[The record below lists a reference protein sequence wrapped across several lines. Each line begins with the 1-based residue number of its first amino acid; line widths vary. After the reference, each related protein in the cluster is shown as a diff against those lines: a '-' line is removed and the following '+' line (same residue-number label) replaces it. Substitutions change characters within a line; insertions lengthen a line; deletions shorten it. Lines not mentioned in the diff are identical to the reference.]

1 MLAIP
6 VCAATSTGISPQST
20 DDVQFEFNF
29 VALLGTHITDTNPDH
44 MGWKENKSSV
54 YLNVTQFPGNFY
66 VYTNAY
72 VNGSIHDCTQRPAL
86 VTSGGKWLIYNTI
99 YEKYGNGTNKVKA
112 CLGGVR
118 AQGGTASGK
127 WSPDYK
133 YYPEEGYIPP
143 VNP

>member
-1 MLAIP
+1 MKKVKSVLCFIVSIVFVFMLAIP

-72 VNGSIHDCTQRPAL
+72 VNGSMENEL
-86 VTSGGKWLIYNTI
+86 
-99 YEKYGNGTNKVKA
+99 
-112 CLGGVR
+112 
-118 AQGGTASGK
+118 
-127 WSPDYK
+127 
-133 YYPEEGYIPP
+133 
-143 VNP
+143 